1 MKFKIVIKIICVS
14 IFLIVS
20 ACNFS
25 GKDGSNSPQ
34 ITPELMVTSPDIQGV
49 ITKVYISNQDLDGFF
64 VENTYE
70 NARYSNA
77 YVGITA
83 ETQIFIQI
91 DNTYTI
97 TTAEAIEVNEVVAIL
112 LADPVLTSDP
122 IQANALEIVIIK

>member
-1 MKFKIVIKIICVS
+1 MKFKIIIKIICVL
-14 IFLIVS
+14 IFLVVS
-20 ACNFS
+20 ACNFY
-25 GKDGSNSPQ
+25 GKEATNSPQ
-34 ITPELMVTSPDIQGV
+34 VTPELMMTSPDIQGV
-49 ITKVYISNQDLDGFF
+49 ITKVYISNQHLDGFF

-70 NARYSNA
+70 DAKYSSA

-97 TTAEAIEVNEVVAIL
+97 TTAEAIEINEFVAIL